1 MQHLLW
7 ISLLLVVS
15 TSNGCMVIDELD
27 SAAALMPGKGK
38 SKNEAK
44 QDASVVAATSGAER
58 KNAILRRSKEW
69 WKSATSLAPA
79 GLESSIVSCRLRGET
94 QFMSKDNCL
103 SRGGKPRSV
112 SG

>member
-1 MQHLLW
+1 MQRLLW

-27 SAAALMPGKGK
+27 KAAAMMPEKEQSQDEGKDG
-38 SKNEAK
+38 AV
-44 QDASVVAATSGAER
+44 ASATSGGAKE
-58 KNAILRRSKEW
+58 NALLRQSKQW
-69 WKSATSLAPA
+69 WDRATSLSPT